1 MLQLAI
7 ALLRHGY
14 PLPVDLAARLLAAG
28 INVTELEAK
37 YAL

>member
-14 PLPVDLAARLLAAG
+14 PLPTDLAARLLDAG
-28 INVTELEAK
+28 FDVTALEAK